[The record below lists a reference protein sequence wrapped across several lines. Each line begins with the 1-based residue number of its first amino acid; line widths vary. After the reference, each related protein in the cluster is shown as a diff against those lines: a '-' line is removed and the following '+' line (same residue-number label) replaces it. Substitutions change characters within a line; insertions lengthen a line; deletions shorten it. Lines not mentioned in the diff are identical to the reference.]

1 MKRIKI
7 KNTKPTKE
15 DLDNWTKESRII
27 NLPDYIIKKIE
38 EIEKTS
44 REYIKNKN
52 ENN

>member
-7 KNTKPTKE
+7 KNTRPTE
-15 DLDNWTKESRII
+15 EELDKWAKESRII
-27 NLPDYIIKKIE
+27 SLPDYIINKIK